1 MASTRLIG
9 SSQMHPVLGPGSQVI
24 ERQQLV
30 KVEGDLG
37 CAVGQ
42 RTVRADA
49 VVESI
54 PGYDLTLPLREA
66 AR

>member
-1 MASTRLIG
+1 
-9 SSQMHPVLGPGSQVI
+9 MHPVLGPGSQVI

-37 CAVGQ
+37 YAVGPP
-42 RTVRADA
+42 TVRADT

>member
-1 MASTRLIG
+1 LV
-9 SSQMHPVLGPGSQVI
+9 VLRCTQCSAREVI

-49 VVESI
+49 AVESI